1 MKKNFLLLFLMAL
14 LPLAGWAQGR
24 LLVNSDVEVPSVL
37 YGATLPEPVVKDG
50 TTTLTKGTQ
59 YSWDGKYYSD
69 AACETEVT
77 AKNVGTYY
85 VKVVGIAPYSGTV
98 INSFEIQKATL
109 TVTYDAGAAITK
121 IYGKT
126 GYPEIDK
133 TKIAITGWQ
142 YSAENTAANQNLIK
156 NSLTYAYTNASQVE
170 NANWSNPSP
179 STGSYTTAGGTGYA
193 LTWTATTTADV
204 FKNYKVTLPANVMK
218 IIPIDFNGA
227 LAAKFSFAT
236 DEKEYD
242 YNGEAQVPVYTIK
255 YKNSQNVDETL
266 QITAGGILKD
276 FSVSYTWL
284 APTGNPATGTFAVNA
299 NDAIGNSWAGFYKAT
314 ITGNGNYYGTI
325 DFPAKFKD
333 NKAYYKINKVALQIN
348 AVDKQKVYDGNAFT
362 STDVDYKGQGLVP
375 ADAATYATAASMY
388 TNPADPAFTYT
399 VSPAFGKNTGVYIAT
414 PAVTVAKMTAALQN
428 NYTITEGN
436 NGYMTINKRPV
447 VVTAVAQTRT
457 VAQTDPDLASKVLA
471 TTDYATYTNY
481 VTIEATGT
489 DKGLAADNDAE
500 KQDVLKAV
508 SLALNY
514 EYTTPKTYEDAV
526 VVNVDN
532 TKSTNYT
539 VTGVNADFTV
549 NGLDVSI
556 SAKNQTVVYGK
567 TLEELK
573 SGLEYT
579 TSGLVGT
586 LDGTIK
592 YTITKMDGTA
602 LAAAN
607 FTNGHLN
614 KGTYKIVLDKEGSEY
629 TLPAGNTGA
638 TFDPTS
644 AVLTISPKNIY
655 AIPQDATLGVNSTLE
670 DLNTIGHDKVIF
682 NADGDPDNEESA
694 LAEGDVISY
703 KLVFGTGVT
712 TTGTV
717 GAKAQKITAIAT
729 GAKIGVALVAAA
741 GDYFVAGNANAN
753 YNIDVLTTANLT
765 DGAGV
770 LQLDRKDADLL
781 SKLTAADGKTY
792 NVTFKNERT
801 LKAQKWYS
809 MVLPFDISVG
819 QLSRELGYA
828 IVNRLNT
835 TTSDG
840 NVHFSLAWGTIP
852 ANEPFLVKVQGTE
865 TAGGFTDVDLNNI
878 TFTGVEI
885 TDPEAATVTLSHDGI
900 NFIGVYEQ
908 KHALE
913 AGDKFYAGTAADKPY
928 EVGTAATTLSPFA
941 SYWNAPAGARVFVED
956 IDENGVTAITEVST
970 SAIGAIAA
978 DGWYTLGGVKLQGAP
993 TEKGVYIKDGKKFVI
1008 K

>member
-1 MKKNFLLLFLMAL
+1 MRKHFLILMLLSL
-14 LPLAGWAQGR
+14 LPLAGWADGR
-24 LLVNSDVEVPSVL
+24 ALVNSDVEVPSVL
-37 YGATLPEPVVKDG
+37 YGATLPQPVVKDG
-50 TTTLTKGTQ
+50 TTTLTKDTH

-69 AACETEVT
+69 DDCEDEVT

-98 INSFEIQKATL
+98 INSFEIQKASL
-109 TVTYDAGAAITK
+109 TVTYDSDKDLTK

-126 GYPEIDK
+126 GKVDIDK
-133 TKIAITGWQ
+133 SKIVITGWQ
-142 YSAENTAANQNLIK
+142 YTENTEANTNLIK
-156 NSLTYAYTNASQVE
+156 NSLAYEYKNASQVE
-170 NANWSNPSP
+170 NANWSSANAN
-179 STGSYTTAGGTGYA
+179 TGSYTTADGKGYA

-204 FKNYKVTLPANVMK
+204 FKNYTVTLPANAMK
-218 IIPIDFNGA
+218 ITKISVGGTM
-227 LAAKFSFAT
+227 AARFSY
-236 DEKEYD
+236 DSDKLD
-242 YNGEAQVPVYTIK
+242 YNYTGEAQVPVFTIK
-255 YKNSQNVDETL
+255 YKDSQDEDRTL
-266 QITAGGILKD
+266 EIGSDKD
-276 FSVSYTWL
+276 YIVNYTWC
-284 APTGNPATGTFAVNA
+284 ATPDGTYNADAHGNT
-299 NDAIGNSWAGFYKAT
+299 WAGYYKAT
-314 ITGNGNYYGTI
+314 IVGKGNYSGSKE
-325 DFPAKFKD
+325 FPAKFKG
-333 NKAYYKINKVALQIN
+333 NKDYYQIKKVALQIN
-348 AVDKQKVYDGNAFT
+348 AVDKQKVYDGAAFT
-362 STDVDYKGQGLVP
+362 IADVDYKGQGLVP
-375 ADAATYATAASMY
+375 ADAATYTTAASMY
-388 TNPADPAFTYT
+388 TDPADAAFAYT
-399 VSPAFGKNTGVYIAT
+399 VSPAFDANTGIYVTT
-414 PAVTVAKMTAALQN
+414 PTVTVAKMKEALQN
-428 NYTITEGN
+428 NYTITAGN
-436 NGYMTINKRPV
+436 NGYMTIKKRPV
-447 VVTAVAQTRT
+447 EVTAVAQTRT

-489 DKGLAADNDAE
+489 DKGLADDTDDE

-539 VTGVNADFTV
+539 VTGVAADFTV
-549 NGLDVSI
+549 TGLVVSI
-556 SAKNQTVVYGK
+556 SAKNNTVPYGK
-567 TLEELK
+567 TLEELQ

-579 TSGLVGT
+579 TSGLVGE
-586 LDGTIK
+586 LGGTVK
-592 YTITKMDGTA
+592 YIITKNDGTA

-614 KGTYKIVLDKEGSEY
+614 VGTYKIVLDEENSNIE
-629 TLPAGNTGA
+629 LPAGNTGA
-638 TFDPTS
+638 TFDPTA
-644 AVLTISPKNIY
+644 AVLTISQKNIF

-682 NADGDPDNEESA
+682 NADGDADNDESA

-717 GAKAQKITAIAT
+717 GAKAQKITAISA

-741 GDYFVAGNANAN
+741 GDYFVEGNANAN
-753 YNIDVLTTANLT
+753 YNIDVATTANLT

-819 QLSRELGYA
+819 KLSSELGYA

-865 TAGGFTDVDLNNI
+865 TTPGSGEFTDINLNTI

-913 AGDKFYAGTAADKPY
+913 AGDKFYAGTDADKPY
-928 EVGTAATTLSPFA
+928 EVSTAATTLSPFA
-941 SYWNAPAGARVFVED
+941 SFWSAPAGARVFVED
-956 IDENGVTAITEVST
+956 IDENGVTAIKEVST

-978 DGWYTLGGVKLQGAP
+978 DGWYTLGGVKLQAAP